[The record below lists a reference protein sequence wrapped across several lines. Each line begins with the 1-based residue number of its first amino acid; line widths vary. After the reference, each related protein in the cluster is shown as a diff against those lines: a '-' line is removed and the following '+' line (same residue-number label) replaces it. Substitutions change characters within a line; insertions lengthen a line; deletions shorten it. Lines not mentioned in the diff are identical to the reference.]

1 MRDASLVTGQETI
14 TSSPH
19 IGVHRPAM
27 IGDRFV
33 DIEEEAGDQVMHLE
47 LAHFLG
53 EPRRAGD
60 VEEHH
65 DQLFADRT
73 TMTVP
78 RTTLV
83 STGPPISRPI
93 SVSAPKHERY
103 GKADRHDPRQ
113 G

>member
-1 MRDASLVTGQETI
+1 
-14 TSSPH
+14 
-19 IGVHRPAM
+19 M

-65 DQLFADRT
+65 DQLFADW
-73 TMTVP
+73 TM
-78 RTTLV
+78 
-83 STGPPISRPI
+83 IS
-93 SVSAPKHERY
+93 PKDDAGEHRAADQPADLGERSEHERY